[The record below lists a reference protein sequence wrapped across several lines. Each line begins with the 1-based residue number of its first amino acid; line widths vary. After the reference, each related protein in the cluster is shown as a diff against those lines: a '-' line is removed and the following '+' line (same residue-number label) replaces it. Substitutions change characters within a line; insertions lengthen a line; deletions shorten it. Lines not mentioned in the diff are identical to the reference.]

1 MILVSEAQVRRGEEV
16 EIDPDEFQDL
26 DNEYELF
33 AGTTSE
39 ADDEEADWI
48 YEKVKE
54 AMDNARSQGTH
65 KSPFNV
71 DRFTPVVIIP
81 LDIDIQKPTT
91 FGQTLQTT
99 IFMTRGRLE
108 LQMQEAR
115 KEQP

>member
-1 MILVSEAQVRRGEEV
+1 MYVLSRPYLQQLTLRG
-16 EIDPDEFQDL
+16 DR
-26 DNEYELF
+26 
-33 AGTTSE
+33 SSH
-39 ADDEEADWI
+39 
-48 YEKVKE
+48 
-54 AMDNARSQGTH
+54 SQGTH